1 MPLHGKSS
9 NDLVYVMLYID
20 NNLMVVDNVA
30 IDDETKQHRK
40 EGLVSKVIIVL
51 WDYLSCKIR
60 LLEEK
65 K

>member
-9 NDLVYVMLYID
+9 NGLVYVMLYID